1 MTTRLL
7 ATHANDGR
15 YLELIKS
22 AYERTKPE
30 HICAAVAYA
39 THSGVADLH
48 DVLSSLPGWR
58 SAKKQWLIG
67 IDYCRSDPLALA
79 HLSGLPKS
87 HVRIFDGGF
96 VATRSGCVPRY
107 SFHPKAYLLFGS
119 SKSAAVVG
127 SGNLSRTGLQFGV
140 EAAAAVRNNS
150 AIADM
155 KTWFR
160 DQWRSATPLQ
170 DVKVRY
176 QGQYE
181 SAANRSHPQVSEDDA
196 LPESATKGAQLKP
209 HELRKLRVCRHLWI
223 EAGKVTPN
231 RGPKLPGN
239 QLMMKRNTC
248 VFFGFPATDRPQNS
262 AIGVVTIE
270 LGGQRTQGRP
280 LRFSHN
286 SMDVLTLPI
295 LEEGEAYSQ
304 ETLHFEQIG
313 VRVFRLTIGSRH
325 EIRLWKKRS
334 KTIEGTFQ
342 MKGGRRQWGVY

>member
-1 MTTRLL
+1 MSTRLL

-15 YLELIKS
+15 YLELIQS

-58 SAKKQWLIG
+58 KAKKQWLIG

-127 SGNLSRTGLQFGV
+127 SGNLSRTGLQLGV
-140 EAAAAVRNNS
+140 EAAAVVRNNS
-150 AIADM
+150 AIADV
-155 KTWFR
+155 KTWFCG
-160 DQWRSATPLQ
+160 QWCSATPLQ
-170 DVKVRY
+170 DIEVRY

-181 SAANRSHPQVSEDDA
+181 SAANRSHPQASEDDT

-223 EAGKVTPN
+223 EAGNVTRN
-231 RGPKLPGN
+231 RGLRLPGN
-239 QLMMKRNTC
+239 QLMMKRNTR
-248 VFFGFPATDRPQNS
+248 VFFGFPATDRPRNS
-262 AIGVVTIE
+262 AIGEVTIE
-270 LGGQRTQGRP
+270 LRGQRTQGRP

-286 SMDVLTLPI
+286 WMDVLTLPVP
-295 LEEGEAYSQ
+295 EEGEAYDQ
-304 ETLHFEQIG
+304 KTLHFEQIG

-325 EIRLWKKRS
+325 EIRLWKERS
-334 KTIEGTFQ
+334 KTIEGVLR
-342 MKGGRRQWGVY
+342 MRGGRRQWGVY